1 MTPDNTREHGKTP
14 RGSGNGPSAMVDRM
28 VNETDPSATRTG
40 RRPGRSG
47 TRDAILESARGL
59 FARQG
64 FDKTSVRAVAAG
76 AGVDSA
82 LVHHYFGT
90 KRELFVASIA
100 LPIDPSDT
108 LERVLSADTDDLGR
122 ALVTGVLGVWE
133 SDNSDAV
140 IAAFRTMIATGDTG
154 LLRTFLMQVV
164 LRDIAARVDEP
175 AGSALER
182 VNLVATQMSGL
193 LLSRHILKLEPLAS
207 MPAERVVDWVAPT
220 LQRYLTGPLP
230 TRSSR

>member
-1 MTPDNTREHGKTP
+1 MR
-14 RGSGNGPSAMVDRM
+14 AIA
-28 VNETDPSATRTG
+28 TD
-40 RRPGRSG
+40 
-47 TRDAILESARGL
+47 
-59 FARQG
+59 
-64 FDKTSVRAVAAG
+64 

-90 KRELFVASIA
+90 KRDLFVASIA

-108 LERVLSADTDDLGR
+108 LERVLSVDTEDLGR
-122 ALVTGVLGVWE
+122 ALLTGVLGVWE
-133 SDNSDAV
+133 SENSEAV
-140 IAAFRTMIATGDTG
+140 IAAFRTMISSGDPA

-164 LRDIAARVDEP
+164 LRDIATRVDDP

-207 MPAERVVDWVAPT
+207 MTAERVVDWVAPT

-230 TRSSR
+230 VEHGLEQNS

>member
-1 MTPDNTREHGKTP
+1 
-14 RGSGNGPSAMVDRM
+14 M
-28 VNETDPSATRTG
+28 VNETDNSQTRSG

-47 TRDAILESARGL
+47 TRDTILASARGL
-59 FARQG
+59 FAQHG
-64 FDKTSVRAVAAG
+64 FDKTSVRAIAAD

-82 LVHHYFGT
+82 LIHHYFGT
-90 KRELFVASIA
+90 KRDLFVASIA

-108 LERVLSADTDDLGR
+108 LRQVLSVDTDDLGR
-122 ALVTGVLGVWE
+122 ALLTGVLGVWE
-133 SDNSDAV
+133 SENSDAV
-140 IAAFRTMIATGDTG
+140 IAAFRTMISSGDPA

-164 LRDIAARVDEP
+164 LRDIATRVDDP

-182 VNLVATQMSGL
+182 VNLVAAQMSGL

-230 TRSSR
+230 VGHGSEESS